1 MAFTRF
7 HDDPAR
13 IRKTLEES
21 TFAQKYYLNTPG
33 NGVDMPFQKDPQMRL
48 QGWGANLHSNA
59 INLESD
65 FRGLSRKLNH
75 DLISQNNHKQ
85 YRAETIGLN
94 YDNAAPFIDE
104 TRATHPAWMFRDLE
118 QTRWNYSFHN
128 VQGKTE
134 IPFINN
140 ESTRI
145 LEKKNHVRNVPIV
158 DGNSNTNYYL
168 TGKSMCSGGNC

>member
-13 IRKTLEES
+13 IKKQIQES
-21 TFAQKYYLNTPG
+21 TGLGRYQLNTPG
-33 NGVDMPFQKDPQMRL
+33 PGLNLPFVEDPQIRL
-48 QGWGANLHSNA
+48 QGWGANLHTNTTDLDTELKG
-59 INLESD
+59 I
-65 FRGLSRKLNH
+65 SRKLTH
-75 DLISQNNHKQ
+75 DIVDYKSKMPYSIAREYSTLP
-85 YRAETIGLN
+85 A
-94 YDNAAPFIDE
+94 FVDE
-104 TRATHPAWMFRDLE
+104 SRATHPAWMFRDLE

-145 LEKKNHVRNVPIV
+145 LEKTKHVRNVPIV
-158 DGNSNTNYYL
+158 DGNSNTDYYL
-168 TGKSMCSGGNC
+168 TGKSMCIGGNC